1 MGVDIIL
8 DLLDKRSLEA
18 QLVEPFAPDDGEV
31 NVLVKGSGEVQ
42 KFFFPEICCVSMQ
55 YDQSAMFENLSDLL
69 QEEVTTY
76 SDKTYHVYVSEE
88 QSYQTGFFGLSV
100 QQDVSYRMI
109 YFTKAGV
116 KTRCQKRVVGEILQS
131 RGLISADSIQIALK
145 EQQMLKKQ
153 QIGTIIS
160 DNNALPKSVVEETLK
175 DAIKSKKVP
184 RGSRI
189 GEILVAYGLIT
200 QEQVEEAL
208 AIKKKNER
216 KKIGELLIE
225 LGYISEENLLA
236 ALATKFRI
244 RIVDLSNLVPN
255 MKALAA
261 LSYDVVHRLNVFPV
275 ADRGDRLCVATSQPT
290 EYTIEEHLRFYTGRK
305 IEMVIATTA
314 QISAAIDKYY
324 PSTAFVLGVLS
335 DDLSVDQEV
344 DNEGE
349 AEGLTESDS
358 QIVNIV
364 NKILIDA
371 YQQRASDIHF
381 EPGFRDAPFN
391 VRYRIDG
398 ICHGIHQIPL
408 MYKKAMISRLKIM
421 ANLDITERRK
431 PQSGKILL
439 NYQSNRVEYR
449 IEITPTTGNNE
460 DAVLRIL
467 ASSKPL
473 PLDQMG
479 FSADNLNAFRATL
492 AQPYGIILCVGP
504 TGSGKTTTLHSA
516 LAHLNTPERK
526 IWTAED
532 PVEITQSGLRQ
543 VQIQSKIGLTF
554 AEVLRSFLRAD
565 PDVIM
570 IGEMRDPET
579 AKTAIEASLTGHL
592 VLSTLHTNSAPET
605 IVRLIEMGMDPYNFA
620 DALLCIVAQRLA
632 RKLCDH
638 CKKSYHPTAEEY
650 ANIVQLYDPDWFHK
664 HNMKSYSRDV
674 RLMRKEGCDQC
685 NGTGYKGRLAIHE
698 IAMGTESLKTAIKK
712 GALADELRL
721 LAIQEGMRTLLMDGI
736 MKIFQGLTDV
746 DQVLKV
752 CSSQTI
758 CDYNMNKSG

>member
-1 MGVDIIL
+1 MEVDIIL
-8 DLLDKRSLEA
+8 DLLDRRKLDA
-18 QLVEPFAPDDGEV
+18 QLMGRFDPDDGEI
-31 NVLVKGSGEVQ
+31 NVLVKGFSETQ
-42 KFFFPEICCVSMQ
+42 KFLFPEICAIAMK
-55 YDQSAMFENLSDLL
+55 YDGQPLFETPGDLV

-76 SDKTYHVYVSEE
+76 SDIIYHVYVPED
-88 QSYQTGFFGLSV
+88 QSYQTGFFGLTV
-100 QQDVSYRMI
+100 QQDIPYRML
-109 YFTKAGV
+109 YFTRAGV
-116 KTRCQKRVVGEILQS
+116 KNRCQKRVVGEILQAS
-131 RGLISADSIQIALK
+131 GLITADSMQIALN
-145 EQQMLKKQ
+145 EQQLLKQ
-153 QIGTIIS
+153 QPIGVIIS
-160 DNNALPKSVVEETLK
+160 DTSDLPRSVVEETIR
-175 DAIKSKKVP
+175 DAMKSKKVP

-208 AIKKKNER
+208 AIKKKNAK

-244 RIVDLSNLVPN
+244 RIVDLPNLVPN
-255 MKALAA
+255 MKALEA
-261 LSYDVVHRLNVFPV
+261 LSYDIVHRLNIFPV
-275 ADRGDRLCVATSQPT
+275 ADKGDRLSVATSQPT
-290 EYTIEEHLRFYTGRK
+290 EYEIEEHLRFYTGRK
-305 IEMVIATTA
+305 IEMVIATSA
-314 QISAAIDKYY
+314 QISAAIEKYY
-324 PSTAFVLGVLS
+324 PSTTFSIGTLS
-335 DDLSVDQEV
+335 EDLSVDQEV
-344 DNEGE
+344 DKEDE
-349 AEGLTESDS
+349 ADGFTESDS

-371 YQQRASDIHF
+371 YQQKASDIHF

-398 ICHGIHQIPL
+398 VCHVIHQIPL
-408 MYKKAMISRLKIM
+408 IYKKAMISRLKIM

-431 PQSGKILL
+431 PQSGKIFLK
-439 NYQSNRVEYR
+439 YQSNKVEYR

-479 FSADNLNAFRATL
+479 FSADNLKAFRATL

-516 LAHLNTPERK
+516 LAQLNTPERK
-526 IWTAED
+526 IWTVED
-532 PVEITQSGLRQ
+532 PVEITQFGLRQ
-543 VQIQSKIGLTF
+543 VQVQSKIGLTF

-570 IGEMRDPET
+570 IGEMRDAET

-592 VLSTLHTNSAPET
+592 VLSTLHTNSAPDT

-620 DALLCIVAQRLA
+620 DALLSIVAQRLT
-632 RKLCDH
+632 RKLCGH
-638 CKKSYHPTAEEY
+638 CKKPYHPTAEEF
-650 ANIVQLYDPDWFHK
+650 ANLVDLYEPNWFQK
-664 HNMKSYSRDV
+664 NNMKPYSRDLQ
-674 RLMRKEGCDQC
+674 LMRKEGCNQC
-685 NGTGYKGRLAIHE
+685 NGTGYQGRLALHE
-698 IAMGTESLKTAIKK
+698 LAIGTEKLKTAIKQ
-712 GALADELRL
+712 GALVEELRL
-721 LAIQEGMRTLLMDGI
+721 LAMQEGMRTLLMDGI
-736 MKIFQGLTDV
+736 MKIFQGLTDI
-746 DQVLKV
+746 DQVVKV

-758 CDYNMNKSG
+758 GDYIPHG